1 MLKTICRI
9 FAATRAVLR
18 SRAALAP
25 AILLCCG
32 SLAATVAFAAEGIDI
47 FGRPLAASATA
58 AASPALQR
66 DSVVRQGDAAPD
78 AIEVPGPVRKAVL
91 AGLRLQERWNA
102 RVQDA
107 AARIGTERDPRLWA
121 TLLLL
126 SFAYGVLHALG
137 PGHGKLVV
145 GTYLGSRGA
154 RARHAVLLSGWTA
167 AVQAMCAIIV
177 VMGSIL
183 VTRAGAQGILSRA
196 VSLELVSYV
205 LLCVAGTWTVWSVA
219 TRRDCCVDPGKIV
232 LIPRRLNVQDGQAD
246 HDREYLGNRLTIR
259 LHPAFRQPAKTRT
272 MPFRHTNWM
281 RSQIFLTGL
290 GAGMRPCAGAIFVL
304 VVSAGAHV
312 PEAGISAT
320 LAMALGVTVTVSLVG
335 LGAAGLNR
343 VVGRIGIR
351 YRVRI
356 AGMQRTMALLGGI
369 AIVVF
374 AALQTALLLAGG
386 LTPTLT

>member
-1 MLKTICRI
+1 M
-9 FAATRAVLR
+9 V
-18 SRAALAP
+18 P

-32 SLAATVAFAAEGIDI
+32 SLVATVTYAAEGIDI
-47 FGRPLAASATA
+47 FGRPLAASAAA

-66 DSVVRQGDAAPD
+66 DSVVRQGDAAEPD

-91 AGLRLQERWNA
+91 AGVRLQARWNA

-154 RARHAVLLSGWTA
+154 RARHAILLSGWTA

-205 LLCVAGTWTVWSVA
+205 LLCVAGSWTVWSVA
-219 TRRDCCVDPGKIV
+219 TRRDCCVDTGKVV
-232 LIPRRLNVQDGQAD
+232 LIPRRPNVQDGQAD
-246 HDREYLGNRLTIR
+246 QDREYLGNRLTIR
-259 LHPAFRQPAKTRT
+259 SHPALRQPAQIRI
-272 MPFRHTNWM
+272 MPFRHMNWM

-312 PEAGISAT
+312 PEAGISAA

-343 VVGRIGIR
+343 VAGRIGIR
-351 YRVRI
+351 YRVGI
-356 AGMQRTMALLGGI
+356 ARMQRTMALLGGI